1 MQALLFD
8 MDGVLYNGEVPIPGA
23 SQALAW
29 VRQQRIPHLFVT
41 NTTSRARPVLV
52 EKLKSLD
59 IFTVEDQIFS
69 PPRATA
75 LWLKTQERGGVALF
89 VPRATHS
96 EFEGF
101 PILPKYA
108 KTGARYVVVGDLGKG
123 WDFDTLNRAFRLLQ
137 ANPEAELI
145 ALGLTRFWQAEDGL
159 RLDTAPFVAALENAT
174 RRKAMVFGKPAE
186 AFFAAAVAKLGVP
199 AAEVLMVGD
208 DIEVDVTGA
217 QKAGLKAALVRTGK
231 FRPTDLAGAFQP
243 DVLLGSVA
251 ELPAW
256 WSKLGDGVALR
267 AAILAKPDSST

>member
-8 MDGVLYNGEVPIPGA
+8 MDGVLYNGSVPIPGA

-29 VRQQRIPHLFVT
+29 VRQQKIPHLFVT

-75 LWLKTQERGGVALF
+75 LWLKTQERGSVALF
-89 VPRATHS
+89 VPPATHS
-96 EFEGF
+96 EFDGF
-101 PILPKYA
+101 PILPSRA
-108 KTGARYVVVGDLGKG
+108 ETGARYVVVGDLGRL
-123 WDFDTLNRAFRLLQ
+123 WTFDTLNRAFRLLQ
-137 ANPEAELI
+137 SNPEAELI

-174 RRKAMVFGKPAE
+174 HRKALVFGKPAE
-186 AFFAAAVAKLGVP
+186 AFFSAAVAKLGVP
-199 AAEVLMVGD
+199 AGDVLMVGD

-217 QKAGLKAALVRTGK
+217 QKSGLKGALVRTGK
-231 FRPTDLAGAFQP
+231 FRPADLTGTFHP
-243 DVLLGSVA
+243 DVVLGSVA
-251 ELPAW
+251 DLPAC
-256 WSKLGDGVALR
+256 WSNLGDR
-267 AAILAKPDSST
+267 AAILAKPESSAN

>member
-23 SQALAW
+23 SAALAW
-29 VRQQRIPHLFVT
+29 VRRERIPHLFVT

-59 IFTVEDQIFS
+59 IFAVEDKIFS

-75 LWLKTQERGGVALF
+75 LWLKTQERGAVALF
-89 VPRATHS
+89 VPQATHS

-101 PILPKYA
+101 PILPKDA
-108 KTGARYVVVGDLGKG
+108 QTGARYVVVGDLGKG

-137 ANPEAELI
+137 SNPEAELI

-174 RRKAMVFGKPAE
+174 RRKALVFGKPAE
-186 AFFAAAVAKLGVP
+186 AFFSAAVAKLGVP
-199 AAEVLMVGD
+199 AREVLMVGD
-208 DIEVDVTGA
+208 DIEVDVAGA
-217 QKAGLKAALVRTGK
+217 QNAGLRGALVRTGK
-231 FRPTDLAGAFQP
+231 FRPADLAGAFQP
-243 DVLLGSVA
+243 GVVLGSIA
-251 ELPAW
+251 DLPAW
-256 WSKLGDGVALR
+256 WSKLDGEDGLR
-267 AAILAKPDSST
+267 AAILAKPDSSS

>member
-8 MDGVLYNGEVPIPGA
+8 MDGVLYNGSVPIPGA
-23 SQALAW
+23 SQSLAW
-29 VRQQRIPHLFVT
+29 VRQQKIPHLFVT

-75 LWLKTQERGGVALF
+75 LWLRTQERGPVALF
-89 VPRATHS
+89 VPPATHS
-96 EFEGF
+96 EFDGF
-101 PILPKYA
+101 PILPSHA
-108 KTGARYVVVGDLGKG
+108 ETGARYVVVGDLGRL
-123 WDFDTLNRAFRLLQ
+123 WTFDTLNRAFRLLQ
-137 ANPEAELI
+137 SNPEAELI

-174 RRKAMVFGKPAE
+174 RRKALVFGKPAE

-199 AAEVLMVGD
+199 AGEVLMVGD

-217 QKAGLKAALVRTGK
+217 QKSGLKGALVRTGK
-231 FRPTDLAGAFQP
+231 FRPIDLTGSFHP
-243 DVLLGSVA
+243 DFVLGSVA
-251 ELPAW
+251 DLPAC
-256 WSKLGDGVALR
+256 WSNLGDR
-267 AAILAKPDSST
+267 AAILAKPESSAN